1 MLVWRESI
9 KVFGPMAT
17 LSADIFVSLRAESET
32 ALKNYRMEV
41 VKVSGEVRDNLGKKS
56 SKDVRR
62 SGLVPAVIYG
72 IGGPVHF
79 TVKALDLRDLIYT
92 AEFKL
97 AELNVGGESYRAIV
111 KDYQFHPVTDELRH
125 VDFLALEDGRTIK
138 VQVPVTFTG
147 TSPGVRG
154 GGKLQVSVRRIKI
167 KTTPEHLVDHVTLDI
182 SDLELGQSIRVRDI
196 DAMEGVEIQNPG
208 GQPIATVEVP
218 RALRSAAT
226 AEKKAAEKDAKK
238 AAKEVAT
245 EE

>member
-1 MLVWRESI
+1 
-9 KVFGPMAT
+9 
-17 LSADIFVSLRAESET
+17 
-32 ALKNYRMEV
+32 MEV
-41 VKVSGEVRDNLGKKS
+41 VQVSGEVRDNLGKRA

-62 SGLVPAVIYG
+62 HGLVPAVVYG
-72 IGGPVHF
+72 IGDPVHF
-79 TVKALDLRDLIYT
+79 TVKALDLRSLIYT
-92 AEFKL
+92 PEFKL
-97 AELNVGGESYRAIV
+97 ADLNVGGESYRVIV

-125 VDFLALEDGRTIK
+125 IDFLALEEGRSIK

-182 SDLELGQSIRVRDI
+182 SELELGQSIRVRDI
-196 DAMEGVEIQNPG
+196 APMEGVEIQNPG
-208 GQPIATVEVP
+208 GQPVATVEVP

-238 AAKEVAT
+238 GAKEPAA
-245 EE
+245 EA